1 MRVPGHEG
9 VEPGQARFRRDIAE
23 IQYCVSLAV
32 DPEADQARVFAM
44 PGCWVDR
51 VHVSTQLDVL
61 QHGVRIKEVPHVQQG
76 DLADHCWPPLSVQAM
91 APFRMPVSGR

>member
-76 DLADHCWPPLSVQAM
+76 DLADHGAVELPELRRRPLSL
-91 APFRMPVSGR
+91 P